1 MHYHNKPLSVL
12 HITNDFTGSKVYKS
26 LFAELDKLG
35 VKQTIYTAIR
45 DPEKIGNNE
54 IAFNCKDS
62 KVIYSHIL
70 NKYIDRLAYPIKIL
84 KIFKDL
90 QSRVDLNS
98 IDYIHAHTWYSDGGI
113 AYLLSKK
120 YNIPFIITVRN
131 TDINIFH
138 KRLLYLRPYGKLI
151 SDSAQAIILPSKS
164 YENRLVNDRSFRK
177 IIRHVQKKLQVIP
190 NGVDKFWLE
199 NSIKKRKKTLKD
211 CINILFVGKLDRNK
225 QIVNLIESIIKI
237 NDSSSYKVKLHI
249 VGSGG
254 NDEKKVLKLADKYS
268 SYTELYGAIYDKDKL
283 LSIYRMCDI
292 FAMPSCHE
300 TFGLVYIEA
309 LLQDLPILY
318 THNEGVDGLYSQN
331 IGEKVKAHNKSEIAK
346 KLLKMIANLDTYSI
360 SEQELKKNHD
370 WHEIALK
377 TVKLYNRS
385 NHNVN

>member
-1 MHYHNKPLSVL
+1 MHYHNKSLSVL
-12 HITNDFTGSKVYKS
+12 HITNDFTGSKVYRS

-45 DPEKIGNNE
+45 DPKKTGNNE
-54 IAFNCKDS
+54 IALNCKDS
-62 KVIYSHIL
+62 KIIYSYIL

-98 IDYIHAHTWYSDGGI
+98 IDYIHAHTWYSDGGV

-120 YNIPFIITVRN
+120 YNIPFIITIRN

-138 KRLLYLRPYGKLI
+138 KRLLYLKPYGKLI
-151 SDSAQAIILPSKS
+151 LDSAKSIILPSKS
-164 YENRLVNDRSFRK
+164 YENRLIKDRYLRK
-177 IIRHVQKKLQVIP
+177 IIKHNKLKVIP

-199 NSIKKRKKTLKD
+199 NSVKEQKKISKE
-211 CINILFVGKLDRNK
+211 CINVLFVGTLNKNK
-225 QIVNLIESIIKI
+225 QIVNLIKSIIKI
-237 NDSSSYKVKLHI
+237 NNSSDYKVKLHI

-254 NDEKKVLKLADKYS
+254 NDEKKVFKLADKYS
-268 SYTELYGAIYDKDKL
+268 SYIKLYGPIYDKDKL
-283 LSIYRMCDI
+283 LSMYYMCDI
-292 FAMPSCHE
+292 FAMPSRHE

-309 LLQDLPILY
+309 LLQGLPILY

-331 IGEKVKAHNKSEIAK
+331 IGEKVKVHNKSEIEK
-346 KLLKMIANLDTYSI
+346 KLLKVIAHLDGYSI
-360 SEQELKKNHD
+360 PKHELKKNHD

-377 TVKLYNRS
+377 TVRLYSTS
-385 NHNVN
+385 NHNVH